1 MPKGFV
7 YILECSD
14 GSFYT
19 GSTIN
24 LEKRLSEHQNG
35 EGARH
40 TQKRLP
46 LSLVYVEEFQQIH
59 QAFYREKQI
68 QGWSRA
74 KKIALIDNNYEIL
87 PKLSECQNESHYR
100 IQKRRGLV

>member
-7 YILECSD
+7 YILECFD

-19 GSTIN
+19 GSTID
-24 LEKRLSEHQNG
+24 LERRLTQHQNG

-40 TQKRLP
+40 TKNRLP
-46 LSLVYVEEFQQIH
+46 VNLVYVEEFQQIH

-68 QGWSRA
+68 QGWSRV
-74 KKIALIDNNYEIL
+74 KKIALIQKDYEKL
-87 PKLSECQNESHYR
+87 PELSKCQNKTHYK
-100 IQKRRGLV
+100 IQKLRSLQ